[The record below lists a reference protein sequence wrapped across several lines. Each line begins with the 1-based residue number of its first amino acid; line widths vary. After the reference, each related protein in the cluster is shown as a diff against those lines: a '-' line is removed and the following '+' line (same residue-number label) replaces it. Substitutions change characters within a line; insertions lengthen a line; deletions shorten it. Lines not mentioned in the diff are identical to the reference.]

1 MSDELLIIR
10 NNGQIFTV
18 RTENSHIVQ
27 IQAESQ
33 EDKSILGNIYV
44 GKVRNIVKN
53 INAAFVEYNKG
64 QMGYLP
70 LDMKQCPIHTDGVP
84 YQEGRVLVGV

>member
-44 GKVRNIVKN
+44 GKVRNIVKK
-53 INAAFVEYNKG
+53 Y
-64 QMGYLP
+64 
-70 LDMKQCPIHTDGVP
+70 
-84 YQEGRVLVGV
+84 